1 MKMKSHLKSLT
12 LLSSIMIAALW
23 LAACGPAATPVATQP
38 PVATQA
44 PTQPM
49 EEPTQPPAPAE
60 PTATTAPQPAQ
71 KVELTFWNNWDN
83 VNMEVMNALVE
94 EFNAEHPDIQV
105 QSVFQPYTD
114 MMTLLQTAIAGGQV
128 PDLAAVD
135 LIFLP
140 QLVETGGV
148 EPLDGYIAETQDANV
163 DDFYARLAQY
173 DVING
178 QRFALPV
185 STNNMQVIWNK
196 DLFESAGLDPET
208 PPNTWEEMQSM
219 AEECQDPANGVVG
232 FEFYTQP
239 VGEGISWQFQVWL
252 WAAGGEFLNA
262 DNTQAAFNTPEG
274 LEALSYVADML
285 KGNGSQPGPWGL
297 FGEQKACMQLDGS
310 WLFGYRKDAPFDWDI
325 ALVPAPE
332 GGTSATNVGGEHIFL
347 FSGSPNKEAAWEFIR
362 YVTSPEVQL
371 DWDQET
377 GFLPVRQSVADNP
390 DYLTWI
396 NETEP
401 RMLPFVEG
409 MTYAHTRPAT
419 PKYNEVSNA
428 FSTEIQKALLGEAT
442 PEEALAAAEQAV
454 NDILQQP

>member
-1 MKMKSHLKSLT
+1 MKMKPRRKT
-12 LLSSIMIAALW
+12 LILAILILIAALG
-23 LAACGPAATPVATQP
+23 LAACAPAATAVATQP
-38 PVATQA
+38 PLATEA
-44 PTQPM
+44 PTQPA
-49 EEPTQPPAPAE
+49 EEPTQPPPAPEA
-60 PTATTAPQPAQ
+60 TATGAPPAAQPVA
-71 KVELTFWNNWDN
+71 LTFWNNWDN
-83 VNMEVMNALVE
+83 VNMEVMNDLVAR
-94 EFNAEHPDIQV
+94 FNADHPDIQV
-105 QSVFQPYTD
+105 ESVFQPYTD

-148 EPLDGYIAETQDANV
+148 EPLDSYIAADPDINV
-163 DDFYARLAQY
+163 DDIYPRLAQY
-173 DVING
+173 DIIGG

-196 DLFESAGLDPET
+196 DLFASAGLDAET
-208 PPNTWEEMQSM
+208 PPMSWEEMQAM
-219 AEECQDPANGVVG
+219 AAECQDLDNGVVG
-232 FEFYTQP
+232 FEYYTQP
-239 VGEGISWQFQVWL
+239 VGEGITWQFQVWL

-262 DNTQAAFNTPEG
+262 DNTAAAFNTPEG
-274 LEALSYVADML
+274 LQALTYVSDML
-285 KGNGSQPGPWGL
+285 QGNGSQPGPWGL

-310 WLFGYRKDAPFDWDI
+310 WLFGYRQDAPFDWDI

-362 YVTSPEVQL
+362 YITSPEVQL
-371 DWDQET
+371 EWDQRT
-377 GFLPVRQSVADNP
+377 GFLPVRQSVAENP
-390 DYLTWI
+390 DYLQWI

-409 MTYAHTRPAT
+409 MAYAHTRPAT

-428 FSTEIQKALLGEAT
+428 FSTEIQTALLGEAT
-442 PEEALAAAEQAV
+442 PEEALAAAEAAV
-454 NDILQQP
+454 NEILQQP